1 MPDNYRI
8 VTGRDHPDLRALSR
22 TVVPPAWPEFMMHDP
37 VAQGFVE
44 CYQQLGEFQ
53 FVLMENGTDD
63 VLALGNSLPLRWDG
77 AIDDLPDEG
86 WDWAMVKGLDDLHAD
101 RRPNLLCA
109 LQIVVPSKHAGR
121 RLSADAVNAMKEIA
135 KLHGLDGLIAPVR
148 PNHKARYPLTP
159 MESYVRWTLDDGWP
173 FDPWMRVHARLGAR
187 TVKVCHRAML
197 ITGTVSEWESWTK
210 MRFPDSGEYV
220 VEGALRPVEIDRG
233 RDLGTYIE
241 PNVWM
246 HHPTE

>member
-1 MPDNYRI
+1 
-8 VTGRDHPDLRALSR
+8 
-22 TVVPPAWPEFMMHDP
+22 
-37 VAQGFVE
+37 
-44 CYQQLGEFQ
+44 
-53 FVLMENGTDD
+53 
-63 VLALGNSLPLRWDG
+63 
-77 AIDDLPDEG
+77 
-86 WDWAMVKGLDDLHAD
+86 MVKGLDDLHAD